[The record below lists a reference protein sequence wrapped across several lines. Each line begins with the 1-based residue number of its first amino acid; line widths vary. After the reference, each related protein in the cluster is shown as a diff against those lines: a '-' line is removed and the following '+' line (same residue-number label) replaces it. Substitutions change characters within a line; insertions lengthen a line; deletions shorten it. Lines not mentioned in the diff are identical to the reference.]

1 MVKDHIKD
9 HGAYRFSST
18 SVNARRE
25 VKMQLLNLTR
35 KITRLLSQ
43 LEEDDP
49 DDRRTDSRTNA
60 TGH

>member
-1 MVKDHIKD
+1 MELTD
-9 HGAYRFSST
+9 FPST

-43 LEEDDP
+43 LEEDDS